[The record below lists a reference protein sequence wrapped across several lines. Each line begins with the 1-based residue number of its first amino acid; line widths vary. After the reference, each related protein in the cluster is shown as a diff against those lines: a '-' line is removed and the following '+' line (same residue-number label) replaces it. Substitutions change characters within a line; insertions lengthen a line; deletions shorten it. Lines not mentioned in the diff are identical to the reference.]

1 MGDRRCA
8 CSVRLLGESQHDLIP
23 IRTADHQQIITGP
36 FDALRQVWPSI
47 WTKGNDWP
55 NNGEIDIIEAV
66 NLVAYNQMALHTQ
79 NGCTQPSGVTQSGT
93 TGSTNCTQDAR
104 CTVAEDQP
112 NS

>member
-23 IRTADHQQIITGP
+23 IRTADHRQIITGP

-47 WTKGNDWP
+47 WTKGNEWP

-66 NLVAYNQMALHTQ
+66 NLMTYNQMALHTL
-79 NGCTQPSGVTQSGT
+79 NGCFAATGTDETGTSGGNNCSTPSG
-93 TGSTNCTQDAR
+93 
-104 CTVAEDQP
+104 CTVVSLA
-112 NS
+112 